1 MEIEIKNR
9 REENVMQ
16 NIAFIKAFLIKK
28 TIDNLEV
35 SYPEKEEIKQN
46 KSISEESY
54 KKIKKTI
61 IKIGKNKA

>member
-28 TIDNLEV
+28 TIDNLKL
-35 SYPEKEEIKQN
+35 SYQEKE
-46 KSISEESY
+46 
-54 KKIKKTI
+54 KIRQKI
-61 IKIGKNKA
+61 IKYLETN

>member
-9 REENVMQ
+9 KEENVKQ

-35 SYPEKEEIKQN
+35 SYQEKEEIK
-46 KSISEESY
+46 
-54 KKIKKTI
+54 KKII
-61 IKIGKNKA
+61 EYLEIY